1 MHSALLAATWQGGLI
16 LISQSSRES
25 ALSVG
30 RKIQGCSAHQH
41 MPTCS
46 PRSVLRATVRLVTS
60 AWWLAAVPRMPAL
73 GRVTPS
79 RQVFAAASVM
89 LASREL
95 LEGVP
100 GNFDS
105 ASNSSHSCRR
115 VSNMS
120 SSASELLFNPAAGS
134 AP

>member
-1 MHSALLAATWQGGLI
+1 MLYQKAESHRAAVHMNTCPPALL
-16 LISQSSRES
+16 
-25 ALSVG
+25 
-30 RKIQGCSAHQH
+30 K
-41 MPTCS
+41 
-46 PRSVLRATVRLVTS
+46 SVLKTTERLVTS
-60 AWWLAAVPRMPAL
+60 AWWLAAVPRIPAL

-89 LASREL
+89 LACREL

-100 GNFDS
+100 GSFNS
-105 ASNSSHSCRR
+105 ASSSSHSCRR
-115 VSNMS
+115 VSNVS